1 VPPSLVGDRE
11 TDAWEG
17 LASARNALGDMGGA
31 LEAAERALA
40 LVPPQPPGQPN
51 SRQRIQIEQEVA
63 KLKG

>member
-1 VPPSLVGDRE
+1 VPPSLVGDLE

-40 LVPPQPPGQPN
+40 LVPP
-51 SRQRIQIEQEVA
+51 
-63 KLKG
+63 